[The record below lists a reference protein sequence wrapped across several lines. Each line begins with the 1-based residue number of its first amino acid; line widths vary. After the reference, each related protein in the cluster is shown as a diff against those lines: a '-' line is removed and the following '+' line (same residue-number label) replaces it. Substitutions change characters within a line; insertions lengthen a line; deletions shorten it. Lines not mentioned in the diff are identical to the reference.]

1 MITNYR
7 LELLILY
14 QILLVDTIVMCR
26 EKCGEYAT
34 SAPSPSIYISSI
46 LECTI
51 FSSIG
56 LAVMYIARRGILLQY
71 VPLKIV

>member
-46 LECTI
+46 LECPV
-51 FSSIG
+51 FFFSIG
-56 LAVMYIARRGILLQY
+56 LAVMYIPHRGILL
-71 VPLKIV
+71 

>member
-7 LELLILY
+7 LKLLILY
-14 QILLVDTIVMCR
+14 QILLVNSIVMCR

-34 SAPSPSIYISSI
+34 SAPSLSIYISYI
-46 LECTI
+46 LECTV

-56 LAVMYIARRGILLQY
+56 LAVMYIPHRGILL
-71 VPLKIV
+71 